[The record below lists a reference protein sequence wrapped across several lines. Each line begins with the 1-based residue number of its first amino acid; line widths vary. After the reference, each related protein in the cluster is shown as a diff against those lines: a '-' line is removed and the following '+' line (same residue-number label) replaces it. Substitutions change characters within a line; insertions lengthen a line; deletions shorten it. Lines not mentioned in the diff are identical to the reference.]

1 MLQKYLNPTQEQL
14 QTIFNLYEL
23 GKFND
28 VLIKVDV
35 TIKLFPNSDILYN
48 IRGATNAALGRINIA
63 NSNYSHAIKL
73 NPDNAGAHNN
83 MANNLK
89 AQGKLEAAIRSYK
102 EAVRIFPRYAQAYY
116 NMGNAFQ
123 EKENHTEAIKNYGE
137 ALTIKPDFVEAY
149 KNLAHVLK
157 GYHFT
162 KPIYD
167 LNKILTHL
175 IREGNYVSPQDIS
188 SSIISILKLDPI
200 IEKAIHK
207 RIETKE
213 YTDFLET
220 ISALSELPLLIQLM
234 KSCPIPNLDF
244 ELLLSD
250 LREKFLTYLPCIKE
264 NQKANNFLLALSL
277 QCFTNEYV
285 YNETEHETDLVNKL
299 IEFIIDKLNSG
310 KQPRKLEILCL
321 SSYRALY
328 KYDWFKRLMLPEDLD
343 EILTRLISEPIEEKQ
358 SISSIPSLDKVRNPV
373 SAKVKE
379 QYEENPYPR
388 WINIGLHLNPST
400 ISEVIE
406 DIGYLRLSSSIIKRV
421 DAPEILIAGCGTGQ
435 HSIETARRFKKSRVL
450 AIDLSYASLSYAKRK
465 TKELGFQNI
474 TYLQADILNLKKL
487 NKKFDIIE
495 SSGVLHHTH
504 NPMAAWKALVTC
516 LKPGGII
523 KIGLY
528 SKMARKNITKIRKEI
543 AKAKLEIKKSEIR
556 KFRKSI
562 IQSDGRHYET
572 ILSSKEFYSLSG
584 VRDLLFHYQE
594 HHFTIPQIKR
604 SISDL
609 GLSFCGFENTKIVE
623 IFKSLNSGKNDLY
636 DLNKWNDFEIKYQNA
651 FAGMYQF
658 WCQKV

>member
-1 MLQKYLNPTQEQL
+1 
-14 QTIFNLYEL
+14 
-23 GKFND
+23 
-28 VLIKVDV
+28 

-102 EAVRIFPRYAQAYY
+102 EAVRIFPKYAQAYY

-285 YNETEHETDLVNKL
+285 YNETEHETELVNKL
-299 IEFIIDKLNSG
+299 IELIIDTLNSG
-310 KQPRKLEILCL
+310 KQPRKIEILCL

-358 SISSIPSLDKVRNPV
+358 SI
-373 SAKVKE
+373 
-379 QYEENPYPR
+379 
-388 WINIGLHLNPST
+388 
-400 ISEVIE
+400 
-406 DIGYLRLSSSIIKRV
+406 
-421 DAPEILIAGCGTGQ
+421 
-435 HSIETARRFKKSRVL
+435 
-450 AIDLSYASLSYAKRK
+450 
-465 TKELGFQNI
+465 
-474 TYLQADILNLKKL
+474 
-487 NKKFDIIE
+487 
-495 SSGVLHHTH
+495 
-504 NPMAAWKALVTC
+504 
-516 LKPGGII
+516 
-523 KIGLY
+523 
-528 SKMARKNITKIRKEI
+528 
-543 AKAKLEIKKSEIR
+543 
-556 KFRKSI
+556 
-562 IQSDGRHYET
+562 
-572 ILSSKEFYSLSG
+572 
-584 VRDLLFHYQE
+584 
-594 HHFTIPQIKR
+594 
-604 SISDL
+604 
-609 GLSFCGFENTKIVE
+609 
-623 IFKSLNSGKNDLY
+623 
-636 DLNKWNDFEIKYQNA
+636 
-651 FAGMYQF
+651 
-658 WCQKV
+658 